1 MKHNAWRPFRR
12 RPLKIVICYR
22 REDSVDS
29 TGRLYRDL
37 NSHFNRR
44 LRNYLNR
51 KVVVVRDFDSIP
63 AGTQYEDY
71 IKEEIETSAAVL
83 TVIGN
88 DWLKVTNP
96 QTGHRRID
104 EPEDTLRKEIM
115 TALSFEKPIIPVLV
129 ERAKMPEKE
138 ALPDALKPLATT
150 NAREVN
156 DPEWDAGSRRLIKD
170 LEAILYSPW
179 STFAGIALA
188 LGAVILLSLIVARAI
203 PGIVSLIDG
212 RNMNV
217 NVVNSPTPLPSPRHT
232 PTPTPANSNQQPS
245 PKPTSTQ
252 TPAVVVANS
261 NVVATPLPTP
271 KVEESLEDTQWEFR
285 LSGQQNAEYVW
296 EFHPQHRFRA
306 RRVSKGTYLPDG
318 TWTQDGD
325 KVTIRIGDVNSPEV
339 YKGTIHG
346 NEMKGDFIALNSG
359 PWTARKI
366 VP

>member
-1 MKHNAWRPFRR
+1 MKQNAWRPFRR

-37 NSHFNRR
+37 SSHFNRR

-71 IKEEIETSAAVL
+71 IKEEIEASAAVL

-115 TALSFEKPIIPVLV
+115 TALSLEKPLIPVLV
-129 ERAKMPEKE
+129 ERAKMPERE
-138 ALPDALKPLATT
+138 ALPDALKPLATM

-179 STFAGIALA
+179 STFAGIALT
-188 LGAVILLSLIVARAI
+188 LGAVTLLLLIAARAI
-203 PGIVSLIDG
+203 PGIVSLIGG
-212 RNMNV
+212 RNVNA

-232 PTPTPANSNQQPS
+232 PTPVNSNQQPT
-245 PKPTSTQ
+245 PKPTLAQ
-252 TPAVVVANS
+252 TPVVVVTNS
-261 NVVATPLPTP
+261 NVVATPSPTP
-271 KVEESLEDTQWEFR
+271 KVESLEYTQWEFR
-285 LSGQQNAEYVW
+285 RLGQQNAEYVW
-296 EFHPQHRFRA
+296 EFHPPDRFRA

-325 KVTIRIGDVNSPEV
+325 KVTIRIGDVNNPEV
-339 YKGTIHG
+339 YKGIIHG
-346 NEMKGDFIALNSG
+346 NEMEGDFIALNPG
-359 PWTARKI
+359 RWTARKI
-366 VP
+366 AP